1 LQLLVIFH
9 GSSPVKQLRLVP
21 VREVKR
27 CVTAMLVVVWRFT
40 AALLEVCGDLRYEDG
55 DGSDSSRC
63 RKAEEASA
71 DGDLIGAT
79 QAAPM
84 DESENWVTVAD
95 PHLIEV
101 DGVTAVKAGDVDIQV
116 VQRRRSIL
124 RD

>member
-1 LQLLVIFH
+1 
-9 GSSPVKQLRLVP
+9 
-21 VREVKR
+21 
-27 CVTAMLVVVWRFT
+27 
-40 AALLEVCGDLRYEDG
+40 
-55 DGSDSSRC
+55 
-63 RKAEEASA
+63 
-71 DGDLIGAT
+71 
-79 QAAPM
+79 M